1 VAITRQDVLHVAK
14 LARLDLND
22 AEVDRMVEDLG
33 RILEY
38 VAELAAV
45 DTHDVPAMDY
55 LAVDAAPFRPDQV
68 APGVDRDIALS
79 EAPRQEDG
87 GFRVPGFVDEG

>member
-1 VAITRQDVLHVAK
+1 MAITRLDVLHVAK
-14 LARLDLND
+14 LARLDLD
-22 AEVDRMVEDLG
+22 ETEVERMVKDLG

-38 VAELAAV
+38 VTELAAV
-45 DTHDVPAMDY
+45 DTNGVPATDY
-55 LAVDAAPFRPDQV
+55 LAVGTAPLREDRI
-68 APGVDRDIALS
+68 APGVDRDTALA